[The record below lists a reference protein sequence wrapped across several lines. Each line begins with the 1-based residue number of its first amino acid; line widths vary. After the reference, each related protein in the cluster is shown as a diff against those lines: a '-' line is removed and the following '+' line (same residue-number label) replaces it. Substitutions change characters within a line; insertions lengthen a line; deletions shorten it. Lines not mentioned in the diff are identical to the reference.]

1 MRESDRQE
9 MRAGI
14 ASGVEGGKQDS
25 EYLSHSLL
33 LWEGMSAACEE
44 VGGL

>member
-1 MRESDRQE
+1 MRDGDRRE
-9 MRAGI
+9 MRGGI

-25 EYLSHSLL
+25 EYLSHSLSL
-33 LWEGMSAACEE
+33 LEGRSAACEE